1 MGESPRKLLNG
12 VALDDVADLEVV
24 EVQNTDSTLEALTDF
39 LDVIL
44 EALERGNRTVID
56 HDSLAN
62 NPTVSLPVNATVRD
76 IRTRDRPDLADLE
89 HFADLSATL
98 DGLTLLW

>member
-44 EALERGNRTVID
+44 ETADRLDSALPDDDGVAEQTNLV
-56 HDSLAN
+56 
-62 NPTVSLPVNATVRD
+62 VSA
-76 IRTRDRPDLADLE
+76 DLAVLNERAADR
-89 HFADLSATL
+89 ADL
-98 DGLTLLW
+98 